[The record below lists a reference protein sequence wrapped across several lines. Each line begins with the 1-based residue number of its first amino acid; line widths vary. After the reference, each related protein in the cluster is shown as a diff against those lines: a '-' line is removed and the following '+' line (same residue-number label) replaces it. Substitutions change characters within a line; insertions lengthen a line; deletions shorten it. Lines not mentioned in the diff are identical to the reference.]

1 VGIPERLIGLD
12 YRGDNRHIGNLSM
25 KLRVKENK
33 SDLSKIEH
41 CNFTENK
48 YSVSYALF

>member
-1 VGIPERLIGLD
+1 LTQEVVIAERLIGPD
-12 YRGDNRHIGNLSM
+12 YRGDNRHIENLSM

-41 CNFTENK
+41 YNFTENK
-48 YSVSYALF
+48 